1 MMGSACVRRQALC
14 AVLAFLVANSTVG
27 FCGGVHALQRA
38 LHGKDA
44 PHTTAFLFSPKHAY
58 RGNTIQRAPADTDS
72 YTRLL
77 PPTSSGATRTSV
89 RQAPTADIESSTE
102 LFLNPKNVHSLLD
115 FASASPPHSYAH
127 TPSFDAEY
135 QSSSVSHRTISPVAT
150 VNFSGKHAHE
160 GTLQRSSDSGGIE
173 EANTDERLRARV
185 ERLVQSAPVVL
196 FMKGTPKNP
205 RCGYSR
211 AIVEILQLAASEEP
225 SLSGCDTTD
234 PSPASSLPEGFFRAV
249 DVWEDLELREAL
261 KRYTN
266 WPTVPQLFIEHQFV
280 GGTDVA
286 AEMFRDR
293 SLHQALSRAAK
304 MFAEDAR
311 DAQ

>member
-1 MMGSACVRRQALC
+1 MMGSECVRRQALC
-14 AVLAFLVANSTVG
+14 AVLAFLVATCTVG
-27 FCGGVHALQRA
+27 FCCGVHAIQKT

-44 PHTTAFLFSPKHAY
+44 LHITAFLFPPKHAY
-58 RGNTIQRAPADTDS
+58 RGNTIRRAPADTSS
-72 YTRLL
+72 YTRRLS
-77 PPTSSGATRTSV
+77 PTSSGATWTSM
-89 RQAPTADIESSTE
+89 RQAPTADLERSTE
-102 LFLNPKNVHSLLD
+102 LFLNPKNVHSLLN
-115 FASASPPHSYAH
+115 FASASSHSYAH
-127 TPSFDAEY
+127 IPSFDEEY
-135 QSSSVSHRTISPVAT
+135 QSSSISRRTISPVAT
-150 VNFSGKHAHE
+150 DHFSGKRTHE
-160 GTLQRSSDSGGIE
+160 GTLQGSADRGGGE
-173 EANTDERLRARV
+173 EANRDERLRTRV

-196 FMKGTPKNP
+196 FMKGTPKDP

-234 PSPASSLPEGFFRAV
+234 PSPSSSLPEGFFRAV

-280 GGTDVA
+280 GGTDIA

-293 SLHQALSRAAK
+293 SLHQALSRAGK
-304 MFAEDAR
+304 MFADGAR
-311 DAQ
+311 DAL